1 MPPEPRAIVTEFF
14 ERMADDERRQ
24 TVGELFADETVIT
37 VPTARFEGPNAATEL
52 LAFLEPRY
60 ERAEKEFDRWIT
72 TGDHVVSLG
81 TLYGTDNDGETFDD
95 VRYADVYRIEDGKI
109 ARLDIY
115 NDLAA
120 DGVVE
125 S

>member
-1 MPPEPRAIVTEFF
+1 MSPEPRDIVAEFF

-24 TVGELFADETVIT
+24 TVGELFTEETVIT
-37 VPTARFEGPNAATEL
+37 VPTAQFEGPDAATEL

-60 ERAEKEFDRWIT
+60 ERAQKEFDRWIT
-72 TGDHVVSLG
+72 TDDHVISLG
-81 TLYGTDNDGETFDD
+81 TLYGTDNDGEAFDD
-95 VRYADVYRIEDGKI
+95 VRYADIYRIKDGKI

-120 DGVVE
+120 EGVVE

>member
-1 MPPEPRAIVTEFF
+1 MPPKPRAIVAEFF

-24 TVGELFADETVIT
+24 TVGELFAEDAVIT
-37 VPTARFEGPNAATEL
+37 VPTAKFEGPDAATEL

-72 TGDHVVSLG
+72 TDDHVVSLG
-81 TLYGTDNDGETFDD
+81 TLYGTDNDGDAFAD
-95 VRYADVYRIEDGKI
+95 VRYADIYRLEGGKI